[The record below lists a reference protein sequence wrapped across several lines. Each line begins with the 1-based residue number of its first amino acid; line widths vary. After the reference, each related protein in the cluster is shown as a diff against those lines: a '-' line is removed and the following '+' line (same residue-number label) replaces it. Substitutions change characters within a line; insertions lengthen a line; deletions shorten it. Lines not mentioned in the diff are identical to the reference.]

1 MHIRLIFS
9 AVAFFLTGCA
19 GPLGPPFGLGPEWDS
34 AIGILL
40 QFLLCGVLYRAAI
53 SRRKPEP
60 QDAPAI
66 RIVRERY
73 ARGELTQDEFQNML
87 RNLSK
92 PPKKHP
98 ITAK

>member
-1 MHIRLIFS
+1 MRTSLSTALFL
-9 AVAFFLTGCA
+9 LTGCA
-19 GPLGPPFGLGPEWDS
+19 GPLGPPFGPGPERDS
-34 AIGILL
+34 VLGILI
-40 QFLLCGVLYRAAI
+40 LLLLAGVLYRSAR
-53 SRRKPEP
+53 SRRKPER

-66 RIVRERY
+66 HIVRERY